1 MNRLHSSPSLATRR
15 GPAFR
20 QGMRGMGTISLIIVL
35 AAAALA
41 LTCALKMLPVY
52 VENMNIRSILNGI
65 EKDYLAT
72 SEPTSRSEL
81 KTKIAKR
88 FNINQINSLT
98 ANDVVVEKTKE
109 GYNVIANYEARVAL
123 LGNIDVVMKFEDNQ
137 VQLPHR

>member
-1 MNRLHSSPSLATRR
+1 
-15 GPAFR
+15 
-20 QGMRGMGTISLIIVL
+20 MGTISLIIVL